1 MKKFITLLLTSLVAL
16 PAFADTQEEARLLRF
31 PTVGGDKIVFCYA
44 GDLYSVSLDGG
55 AAVRLTASSGYEC
68 FPKIS
73 PDGKTIA
80 FTGNYDGNTEVYTI
94 PVEGGEPRR
103 LTFSATVSRD
113 QVGERMGPN
122 NIVMGWTPD
131 GKKVIYRS
139 KQHNFSGLRGRLCLV
154 DAEGGVPEYI
164 PSTEGGFCSF
174 SPDGK
179 YLAMNRMFREFRTWK
194 YYRGGQA
201 DDIWVNTVGTDKL
214 EKITDN
220 DAQDIFPMW
229 IGDKIFY
236 LSDRDRTMNLF
247 VYDRSTKQTSKITDF
262 TEYDIKFPSCSS
274 QYIVFENGGYIYK
287 YDVAGGALDKV
298 TVTLGSD
305 GLWGRSE
312 YRNLDGKLSDFSL
325 SPDGKRVLAIGRG
338 DIFSLPAEK
347 GPVYNLSRSPQS
359 HEREPRWSPDG
370 SQIAWISDVSG
381 EYQVY
386 VAPSDDPENAK
397 AVTDFQTGYPSGL
410 QWSPDGSKLY
420 FSGNEREVYEVNVA
434 SASCQE
440 ILRSERMG
448 LRSFTLSPDG
458 SWAAYLDELPNE
470 ISALFL
476 YDVAS
481 RKSYQVTDRWYD
493 SGSPIFSQDGKY
505 LFFTSAREAR
515 SQYSR
520 MEWNATFSMESY
532 VFLLP
537 LAADTPNPLALGS
550 DEYSPDSDSSE
561 EDPKG
566 PGGPGAGPGGPG
578 SGPKSEASP
587 SKANTKVDLQ
597 DIALR
602 ISPLPLSAG
611 AYRLVLAKDDKLYYS
626 SFGGF
631 GPGMGG
637 PGGSGMGGGMK
648 VFDLKT
654 LKTSDGP
661 EANYVAYTP
670 DYSKALARDGSKLS
684 VVPFGSGGGK
694 GPGGKGPGADS
705 ETGGVPSSEADIIID
720 HEAEWAQIFDESWRV
735 TRDNFYVENMH
746 GVDWQAMHD
755 KYAVMLP
762 YVRHRDDLS
771 YLIGE
776 MLGELNVGHA
786 YITSGESPEVTR
798 IQTGLLGARYSKDSK
813 GGAFKIEKIFAGAN
827 WDSALRS
834 PLTEPGVDAQVGEYI
849 LEVNGI
855 PSSELADPGQA
866 LIGKAGKTVS
876 LVIASNASGKGART
890 VYVKPVADESELAYY
905 EWVKR
910 NIAIVDELSGGK
922 IGYIHIPDMGQPGLK
937 MFAKLFYTQLDKQAL
952 IIDDRMNGGGNTSP
966 MIIERLQREVYRVT
980 MYRNGVNGTVPDRA
994 FYGPKVCLIDKYSS
1008 SDGDLFP
1015 YGFRRLGLGKL
1026 IGTRSW
1032 GGIVGIS
1039 GSRQYVDGQ
1048 DMRTPFF
1055 TSYSTDGEW
1064 IIEGHGVDPDIEVD
1078 INPFDDWNGTDA
1090 QLEKAVSVLLEELKD
1105 YQPLPGTPE
1114 APVKN
1119 Q

>member
-1 MKKFITLLLTSLVAL
+1 MKKIITLVMAAALVL

-31 PTVGGDKIVFCYA
+31 PTVGGGKIVFCYA
-44 GDLYSVSLDGG
+44 GDLYSVSIDGG
-55 AAVRLTASSGYEC
+55 AATRLTASSGYEC

-94 PVEGGEPRR
+94 PIEGGIPKR
-103 LTFSATVSRD
+103 LTYSATVDRD

-131 GKKVIYRS
+131 GKQVVYRS
-139 KQHNFSGLRGRLCLV
+139 KQHNFSVLRGKLCLV
-154 DAEGGVPEYI
+154 DVEGGVPEYI
-164 PSTEGGFCSF
+164 PTTEGGFCSF

-201 DDIWVNTVGTDKL
+201 DDIWINTVGTNKL

-247 VYDRSTKQTSKITDF
+247 VYDRKTKETSKVTDF
-262 TEYDIKFPSCSS
+262 TEYDIKFPANSS
-274 QYIVFENGGYIYK
+274 EYIVFENGGYIYK
-287 YDVAGGALDKV
+287 YDVAKGSSEKV
-298 TVTLGSD
+298 TITLGAD
-305 GLWGRSE
+305 NLWSRPE
-312 YRNLDGKLSDFSL
+312 YKNVGNRLSDFSL

-347 GPVYNLSRSPQS
+347 GPVYNLSRSPES

-370 SQIAWISDVSG
+370 SKVAWISDASG

-386 VAPSDDPENAK
+386 VAPSDNLENAK
-397 AVTDFQTGYPSGL
+397 AVTNFATGYPSGL

-434 SASCQE
+434 SASCKE

-448 LRSFTLSPDG
+448 IRSFVLSPG
-458 SWAAYLDELPNE
+458 GAWAAYSDELPNE
-470 ISALFL
+470 ISAIFLF
-476 YDVAS
+476 DIAS

-493 SGSPIFSQDGKY
+493 ASSPVFSQDGKY

-520 MEWNATFSMESY
+520 MEWNAMFSMDSY
-532 VFLLP
+532 VFVLP
-537 LAADTPNPLALGS
+537 LAADTPNPVALSS
-550 DEYSPDSDSSE
+550 DEYSAEASE
-561 EDPKG
+561 KEGPKG
-566 PGGPGAGPGGPG
+566 PGGPGAGPGAG
-578 SGPKSEASP
+578 GPKPEA
-587 SKANTKVDLQ
+587 AATTKVDIE

-602 ISPLPLSAG
+602 ITPLPLSAG

-637 PGGSGMGGGMK
+637 PGGPGMGGGGLK

-661 EANYVAYTP
+661 ESNYVAYTP
-670 DYSKALARDGSKLS
+670 DYSKALARNAGKLS

-694 GPGGKGPGADS
+694 GGPGGKGPGSSDD
-705 ETGGVPSSEADIIID
+705 GGVPTDEADIMVD
-720 HEAEWAQIFDESWRV
+720 HAAEWAQIFDESWRV

-746 GVDWQAMHD
+746 GVDWEAMHD

-798 IQTGLLGARYSKDSK
+798 IKTGLLGAQYSKDSK
-813 GGAFKIEKIFAGAN
+813 TGAFKIEKIFAGAN

-834 PLTEPGVDAQVGEYI
+834 PLTEPGIDAKVGEYI
-849 LEVNGI
+849 TMVNGI
-855 PSSELADPGQA
+855 PASGLTDPGEA
-866 LIGKAGKTVS
+866 LIGKAEKTVS
-876 LVIASNASGKGART
+876 LTIASSASGKDART
-890 VYVKPVADESELAYY
+890 VFVKPIADESELAYY
-905 EWVKR
+905 EWVQR
-910 NIAIVDELSGGK
+910 NIAIVDKLSGGK

-980 MYRNGVNGTVPDRA
+980 MYRNGANGTVPDRA
-994 FYGPKVCLIDKYSS
+994 FHGPKVCLIDKYSS

-1015 YGFRRLGLGKL
+1015 YGFRKLGLGQL

-1090 QLEKAVSVLLEELKD
+1090 QLEKAVSVLLEQIKD
-1105 YQPLPGTPE
+1105 YQPLPGTPA

-1119 Q
+1119 K